1 MAENKKGVDLTKVQ
15 HELQLEVNSRR
26 LELDRSIYKKTEQ
39 ERIALKVAKA
49 EAKKRLK

>member
-1 MAENKKGVDLTKVQ
+1 MSEKKKIDYTEAQ
-15 HELQLEVNSRR
+15 QELHQEINSSK
-26 LELDRSIYKKTEQ
+26 LNIDKSCYKKSEQ